1 MNTTLLIHAIMRQ
14 TTVLIAEL
22 STAAGIRAPLAHLA
36 DQVFVNLAKE
46 IEAQGVGRKV
56 AADMFGLALRTYQT
70 KVQRLT
76 ESATAREMTLWQAVL
91 KYLRENGSTTR
102 TRLFER
108 FRNDPENHL
117 RAVLNDLVTSGLVYA
132 TGRSDSVIYGIT
144 SEVDQNRVLRQQD
157 VDSVAAMIWLNV
169 CHQPQT
175 IEEAKNT
182 VAAEPAV
189 IQSAIETL
197 IDDGRVQ
204 LDETC
209 KPALLRA
216 ETFLVPVGSE
226 KGWEAAVF
234 DHFRTVT
241 NAIAAKARAADAS
254 SAKGDLI
261 GGATIYCDVYPGHPM
276 ESEVYGLLEK
286 VRGEMNELWSRVA
299 GYNKDHPVDEKT
311 MRTVSFYFGQNVR
324 SPLASAS

>member
-1 MNTTLLIHAIMRQ
+1 MRQ

-56 AADMFGLALRTYQT
+56 AADMFGMALRTYQT

-76 ESATAREMTLWQAVL
+76 ESATARETTLWQAVL
-91 KYLRENGSTTR
+91 KFLRENGSTTR

-132 TGRSDSVIYGIT
+132 TGRGDSVIYGIT
-144 SEVDQNRVLRQQD
+144 SEVDQNRVLRHQD

-189 IQSAIETL
+189 IQSAIENL

-254 SAKGDLI
+254 SAKGDLL
-261 GGATIYCDVYPGHPM
+261 GGATIYCDVYPGHPV
-276 ESEVYGLLEK
+276 ESDVYGLLEK

-299 GYNKDHPVDEKT
+299 SYNKDHPVDEKT
-311 MRTVSFYFGQNVR
+311 TRTVSFYCGQNVR
-324 SPLASAS
+324 NPLASAG